1 MRMRQK
7 TSSAVKKEREWGRG
21 VGRKK
26 GFGEFVGGI
35 ECFFYD

>member
-1 MRMRQK
+1 M
-7 TSSAVKKEREWGRG
+7 KKEREWGRG

-26 GFGEFVGGI
+26 GFDEFVDGI

>member
-1 MRMRQK
+1 VRMRQE
-7 TSSAVKKEREWGRG
+7 TSSAMKKEWVWGWG

-26 GFGEFVGGI
+26 GFDEFVDGI